1 MAISTHTH
9 AFSAPVAANEQQW
22 TSCASSEPLATRPF
36 RYEGVVDTYVQ

>member
-9 AFSAPVAANEQQW
+9 AFSAPVTANEQQW
-22 TSCASSEPLATRPF
+22 NSCASSERVSDAPF